1 MSEAELLFR
10 DAAGY
15 LKPEDVVQLQD
26 AYQFSESAHQGQF
39 RKSGDPYIS
48 HPIAVAKILT
58 QWHLD
63 SQALTAALLHDVM
76 EDTAVTKGE
85 ITDKFGKHVAD
96 LVDGVSKLD
105 RIESQTQEQAQ
116 AENFRKM
123 LLAMARDVRVILIKL
138 ADRLHNMRTLQ
149 VMHPKKRARIARETL
164 EIYAP
169 IAHRLGLNQLYTEL
183 QELAF
188 RHLYPNRYN
197 VLSKALLRARGNRR
211 EVVDKILDS
220 IKQRLADSNLD
231 AAVTGREKNLYSI
244 YKKMLEKNLSFAE
257 VFDIYGFRVIVRDTA
272 ACYLALGALH
282 QLFKPIPGKF
292 KDYIAIPKANGY
304 QSLHTTL
311 FGPFG
316 TPIEV
321 QVRTLEMHKIAEAGV
336 ASHWLYKENDAQ
348 INDLHRK
355 THQWL
360 QSLLEMQSE
369 SGDSIEFLEHLKVDL
384 FPDEVYVF
392 TPKGRIMS
400 LPHGATCVDFAYA
413 VHTDIGN
420 RCVAAKINHELV
432 PLRSEL
438 KNGDR
443 VEIITAVHA
452 KPNPAWL
459 NYVVTGKARSHIRH
473 FLKTMQYEESA
484 QLGKNL
490 LNQALAA
497 FKSGTDQVTD
507 AQWERLLKENSAKS
521 SQEVL
526 ADIGLGKQL
535 AIVVARQLLS
545 ISEPKVNRGEKLPGS
560 LIIRGS
566 EGMALQFAKCCHPI
580 PGDPIIGF
588 LKKGHGLVIHT
599 HDCPVARK
607 TRGDPE
613 KWLDVEWA
621 PDTKKLFTVN
631 IKMVVSNQRGVLA
644 KIAAAI
650 AETDSNIDNVS
661 LEPGD
666 SSAYTIIHFTLQ
678 VNNRLHLAHIMR
690 SLRRVP
696 EVLRIWRLKG

>member
-1 MSEAELLFR
+1 
-10 DAAGY
+10 
-15 LKPEDVVQLQD
+15 VQ
-26 AYQFSESAHQGQF
+26 
-39 RKSGDPYIS
+39 I
-48 HPIAVAKILT
+48 
-58 QWHLD
+58 
-63 SQALTAALLHDVM
+63 
-76 EDTAVTKGE
+76 
-85 ITDKFGKHVAD
+85 
-96 LVDGVSKLD
+96 
-105 RIESQTQEQAQ
+105 
-116 AENFRKM
+116 
-123 LLAMARDVRVILIKL
+123 
-138 ADRLHNMRTLQ
+138 RT
-149 VMHPKKRARIARETL
+149 M
-164 EIYAP
+164 
-169 IAHRLGLNQLYTEL
+169 
-183 QELAF
+183 
-188 RHLYPNRYN
+188 
-197 VLSKALLRARGNRR
+197 
-211 EVVDKILDS
+211 
-220 IKQRLADSNLD
+220 
-231 AAVTGREKNLYSI
+231 
-244 YKKMLEKNLSFAE
+244 
-257 VFDIYGFRVIVRDTA
+257 
-272 ACYLALGALH
+272 
-282 QLFKPIPGKF
+282 
-292 KDYIAIPKANGY
+292 
-304 QSLHTTL
+304 
-311 FGPFG
+311 
-316 TPIEV
+316 
-321 QVRTLEMHKIAEAGV
+321 EMHKIAEAGV

-392 TPKGRIMS
+392 TPKGRIMA

-459 NYVVTGKARSHIRH
+459 NYVTTGKARSHIRH

-490 LNQALAA
+490 LNQALVAL
-497 FKSGTDQVTD
+497 KSPGADKLTDM
-507 AQWERLLKENSAKS
+507 QWERLLKENSAKS
-521 SQEVL
+521 RQEVL

-535 AIVVARQLLS
+535 AIVIARQLLS
-545 ISEPKVNRGEKLPGS
+545 IAEPKGAKSEKIPGS

-631 IKMVVSNQRGVLA
+631 IKIVASNQRGVLA

-661 LEPGD
+661 QEPGD
-666 SSAYTIIHFTLQ
+666 SSAYVEIHFTLQ
-678 VNNRLHLAHIMR
+678 VTNRLHLAQIMR
-690 SLRRVP
+690 GLRRVP

>member
-1 MSEAELLFR
+1 MPAAHRCPAESPALTMSEAELLFK

-15 LKPEDVVQLQD
+15 LKPEDIAQLQN
-26 AYQFSESAHQGQF
+26 AYQFSESAHEGQF

-48 HPIAVAKILT
+48 HPIAVAQILA

-63 SQALTAALLHDVM
+63 GQALTAALLHDVM
-76 EDTAVTKGE
+76 EDTAVTKTE
-85 ITDKFGKHVAD
+85 ISDKFGKHVAD

-105 RIESQTQEQAQ
+105 RIEFQTQEEAQ

-138 ADRLHNMRTLQ
+138 ADRLHNMRTLT
-149 VMHPKKRARIARETL
+149 VMHAKKRARIARETI

-169 IAHRLGLNQLYTEL
+169 IAHRLGLNELYQEL

-188 RHLYPNRYN
+188 RHLYPNRFN

-211 EVVDKILDS
+211 EVVDKILDG
-220 IKQRLADSNLD
+220 IKHKLADNHLEATVS
-231 AAVTGREKNLYSI
+231 GREKNLYSI

-257 VFDIYGFRVIVRDTA
+257 VFDIYGFRVIVKDAA

-282 QLFKPIPGKF
+282 QLYKPIPGKF
-292 KDYIAIPKANGY
+292 KDYIAIPKGNGY

-321 QVRTLEMHKIAEAGV
+321 QIRTLEMHKIAEAGV
-336 ASHWLYKENDAQ
+336 ASHWLYKDDAQ
-348 INDLHRK
+348 INELHMK

-392 TPKGRIMS
+392 TPKGKIMA

-438 KNGDR
+438 KSGDR
-443 VEIITAVHA
+443 
-452 KPNPAWL
+452 
-459 NYVVTGKARSHIRH
+459 
-473 FLKTMQYEESA
+473 
-484 QLGKNL
+484 L

-497 FKSGTDQVTD
+497 LKSSPDRISRD
-507 AQWERLLKENSAKS
+507 QWERLLKENSAKTR
-521 SQEVL
+521 QQVL
-526 ADIGLGKQL
+526 ADLGLGKQL
-535 AIVVARQLLS
+535 AIVIARQLLS
-545 ISEPKVNRGEKLPGS
+545 IAEPKGSKTEQLPGS

-588 LKKGHGLVIHT
+588 LRKGHGLVIHT

-621 PDTKKLFTVN
+621 TDTKKLFTVN
-631 IKMVVSNQRGVLA
+631 IKMVVSNHRGVLA
-644 KIAAAI
+644 KVAAVI
-650 AETDSNIDNVS
+650 AETGSNIDNVS

-678 VNNRLHLAHIMR
+678 VSNRLHLAQIMR
-690 SLRRVP
+690 GLRRVP
-696 EVLRIWRLKG
+696 EVIRIWRLKG